1 MRCARELFP
10 ESEAVGAAS
19 MWSRNN
25 RSRDGPLREGALC
38 PTVNHLLA
46 LPKGL
51 GLEEKVGDGG
61 TQGITGVHTAA
72 TKAKAKAAAKAVV
85 AVPPTVCAVA
95 GQSVA
100 CLASHALRA
109 AAAAAAA

>member
-25 RSRDGPLREGALC
+25 RSHDGPLRKGALC

-51 GLEEKVGDGG
+51 GLEEKVGECG

-72 TKAKAKAAAKAVV
+72 TKAAAAAKAVV
-85 AVPPTVCAVA
+85 AVPPTVCAAA

-109 AAAAAAA
+109 AAAAAAAA